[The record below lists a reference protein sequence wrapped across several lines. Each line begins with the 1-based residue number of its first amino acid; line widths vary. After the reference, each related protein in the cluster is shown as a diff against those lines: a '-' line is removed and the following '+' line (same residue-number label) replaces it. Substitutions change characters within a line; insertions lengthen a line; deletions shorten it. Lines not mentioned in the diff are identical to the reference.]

1 MMHSRN
7 LIYFFNI
14 VLSLL
19 FLNIHFINGSNDN
32 SIKNEEIISTTNNNN
47 NNNQKNK
54 QNENSNK
61 DNVTLDQE
69 EDKNIKNENNNINNV
84 NYISKKK
91 ALNEQESCQYPIE
104 ENNSDNKNYLGNK
117 KKEIEITKTEVN
129 GNKNINK
136 NNITHPKKINFT
148 ITILRNNEILDDIK
162 IDNIVA
168 NNEECFM
175 LYFNNCAEEQLK
187 RYINPITSIINEEK
201 EKKIKKQ
208 EIENKKKNKEEE
220 VEQEEDEKYHQDQDQ
235 DQNQNNQENNNEEE
249 DEKGKKETKN
259 KNKKEINDKD
269 EMETNTQKK
278 DIKYEVLLI
287 RDESNNKNEEEEINE
302 NSYNIKEVKNN
313 NNSES
318 LIKYIS
324 SIDDRKKDEEYYT
337 FKINNGDKLIIEVY
351 DDEFTE
357 NIYKCYTNL
366 NVKFFETFPNVVQK
380 GIKEINSDIYNHINR
395 ITNILDFIENATY
408 KFELNSKNAIFLY
421 NRYKMSQEICD
432 LFDKLN
438 NGEYSKYNEFI
449 KKKIK
454 EININYVDKNSTKT
468 FTIDKDIKNFIDS
481 IQILNLPKKICDE
494 EDYTVRREQY
504 KSTNGSLCGDSCK
517 RRIYMNR

>member
-1 MMHSRN
+1 MHSRN

-32 SIKNEEIISTTNNNN
+32 SIKNEEIISTTNNNNN

-175 LYFNNCAEEQLK
+175 LDFNNCAEEQLK

-318 LIKYIS
+318 LINYIS
-324 SIDDRKKDEEYYT
+324 SNGNMKDGKGDCYQ
-337 FKINNGDKLIIEVY
+337 FKIHNGDKLIIEIY
-351 DDEFTE
+351 DKEFKEKINKYYDTLTKE
-357 NIYKCYTNL
+357 FVLMSLIKDAVERTFGNLYKQYKLIDTIFGFISN
-366 NVKFFETFPNVVQK
+366 NNQIFEK
-380 GIKEINSDIYNHINR
+380 KY
-395 ITNILDFIENATY
+395 DFIYY
-408 KFELNSKNAIFLY
+408 K
-421 NRYKMSQEICD
+421 YKVIREICV
-432 LFDKLN
+432 LYDKLN
-438 NGEYSKYNEFI
+438 RDYSYLKDEIITNELSKVYQNQYTSGTMITF
-449 KKKIK
+449 
-454 EININYVDKNSTKT
+454 NIGD
-468 FTIDKDIKNFIDS
+468 DIRNFIDS
-481 IQILNLPKKICDE
+481 ISILNLPKKICDE
-494 EDYTVRREQY
+494 EYYTGRREQY

-517 RRIYMNR
+517 RRVYMDR